1 MDDSLPATEVGHE
14 HRTVAAGED
23 LDVTG
28 FLDEAALVVAQR
40 GPGAGTFAALGRLM
54 RRLEPGAGAPARE
67 KLTGL
72 HRSGA
77 ASTILGEGRDG
88 SVLMLARFP
97 SDPPTPVHNHNSW
110 GVVCVI
116 EGRDRYVA
124 WRRLDDG
131 SDPHRAHVEVLE
143 ERELSPGDVV
153 WFEPPPQ
160 DIHSQ
165 QGIGGDVWE
174 LVYFG
179 RNPMLE
185 PRAYFDPA
193 SGAVTYASAT

>member
-1 MDDSLPATEVGHE
+1 MDRFRFSADPGTG
-14 HRTVAAGED
+14 AAGGD
-23 LDVTG
+23 LDVAG
-28 FLDEAALVVAQR
+28 FLAEAAQVVAR
-40 GPGAGTFAALGRLM
+40 NGPGGEAFSVVGALM
-54 RRLEPGAGAPARE
+54 RRLARSAGAVAPAE
-67 KLTGL
+67 LESL
-72 HRSGA
+72 HGSGA
-77 ASTILGEGRDG
+77 ASTILAEGSDG

-97 SDPPTPVHNHNSW
+97 PDAPTPVHNHNSW

-116 EGRDRYVA
+116 DGRDRYVA

-131 SDPHRAHVEVLE
+131 SDPHRAHVEIIE

-153 WFEPPPQ
+153 WFEGPPQ

-179 RNPMLE
+179 RNPNLE

>member
-1 MDDSLPATEVGHE
+1 MKG
-14 HRTVAAGED
+14 GE
-23 LDVTG
+23 
-28 FLDEAALVVAQR
+28 
-40 GPGAGTFAALGRLM
+40 
-54 RRLEPGAGAPARE
+54 
-67 KLTGL
+67 
-72 HRSGA
+72 GA
-77 ASTILGEGRDG
+77 ASTILAEGRDG

-97 SDPPTPVHNHNSW
+97 PDAPTPVHNHNSW

-131 SDPHRAHVEVLE
+131 SDPRHAEIEVVE
-143 ERELSPGDVV
+143 ERELDPGDVV
-153 WFEPPPQ
+153 WFDPPPQ
-160 DIHSQ
+160 DVHSQ

-174 LVYFG
+174 LVCFG
-179 RNPMLE
+179 RNPNRE